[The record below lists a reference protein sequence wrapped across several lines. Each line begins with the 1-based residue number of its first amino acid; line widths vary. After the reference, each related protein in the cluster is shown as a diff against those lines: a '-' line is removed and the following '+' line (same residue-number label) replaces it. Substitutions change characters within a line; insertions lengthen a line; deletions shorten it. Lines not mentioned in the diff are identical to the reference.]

1 MGILYAFSILS
12 VALPMSLA
20 LSLIVLA
27 KVPPRIS
34 VPIIKKSE
42 PDIYF
47 LTLKLRNIFPQKGD
61 TVSNI
66 SGVRGGDLKGYK
78 LLATSVGSVKMALLK
93 RGGDVFVVREGE
105 AFKGG
110 FVKKIGKDFV
120 IVDINGREEI
130 LKFPRD
136 VGGRIS
142 DEKFVSI
149 TERPPSAGAV
159 ISRRELEKLTADP
172 GIMFNQVRLVPY
184 VKNGRTE
191 GFVFEWIKP
200 NSLLAKAGLRPGDVL
215 IAINNM
221 QITSGEDA
229 FRILQLLRNE
239 NTFKISILR
248 NGKQMDLTVRVE

>member
-1 MGILYAFSILS
+1 MGLLYSLS
-12 VALPMSLA
+12 VMSFVL
-20 LSLIVLA
+20 LVSLTFSLIVLT
-27 KVPPRIS
+27 KIPPRIS

-42 PDIYF
+42 PDVYS
-47 LTLKLRNIFPQKGD
+47 LTLKLRNIFPQKGEI
-61 TVSNI
+61 VSNI

-93 RGGDVFVVREGE
+93 KGGEVFVVREGE
-105 AFKGG
+105 TFRGG
-110 FVKKIGKDFV
+110 LVKKIGKDFV

-136 VGGRIS
+136 VGGQVS

>member
-1 MGILYAFSILS
+1 MGLLYSLS
-12 VALPMSLA
+12 VISLVLLA
-20 LSLIVLA
+20 SLTFSLILLT
-27 KVPPRIS
+27 KIPPRIS

-42 PDIYF
+42 PDVYS
-47 LTLKLRNIFPQKGD
+47 LTLKLRNIFPQKGEIASN
-61 TVSNI
+61 VSVAGSDNI
-66 SGVRGGDLKGYK
+66 KGYQ
-78 LLATSVGSVKMALLK
+78 LLATSIGSVKMALLK
-93 RGGDVFVVREGE
+93 KGGEVFVVREGE
-105 AFKGG
+105 TFIGG
-110 FVKKIGKDFV
+110 IVKKIGKDFV

-136 VGGRIS
+136 VSGQASGG
-142 DEKFVSI
+142 KFVTI
-149 TERPPSAGAV
+149 TESPPPSGTV

>member
-1 MGILYAFSILS
+1 MGLLYSLSLISIILFLSSII
-12 VALPMSLA
+12 
-20 LSLIVLA
+20 SLIVLT
-27 KVPPRIS
+27 KIPPRIS

-42 PDIYF
+42 PDIYS

-66 SGVRGGDLKGYK
+66 SGVVVGDLKGYE

-93 RGGDVFVVREGE
+93 KGSEVFVVREGE
-105 AFKGG
+105 TFKGG
-110 FVKKIGKDFV
+110 IVKKIGKDFV
-120 IVDINGREEI
+120 VVYINGKEEI

-136 VGGRIS
+136 VSGQVSGG
-142 DEKFVSI
+142 KFVSI
-149 TERPPSAGAV
+149 TDSPPPSGTV
-159 ISRRELEKLTADP
+159 ISRRELERLTMDP
-172 GIMFNQVRLVPY
+172 GVMFNQVRLVPY
-184 VKNGRTE
+184 IKNGRTE
-191 GFVFEWIKP
+191 GFIFEWIKP